1 MKSRQALIVGPI
13 VALRKAQILGPI
25 IFHFE
30 VFSQGLLI
38 FRRCVVLFLGGADSR
53 EALAYA
59 DRMAP
64 NPEVSLTV
72 IRFLSYNNIGDDEM
86 EKKVDEEVVVING
99 EETLAAIKALG
110 NDTIEL
116 WLVGRRQGINQVLL
130 EGLSELS
137 ENPELAVHQQI
148 MRG

>member
-13 VALRKAQILGPI
+13 VASRKAHILGPV

-30 VFSQGLLI
+30 AFS
-38 FRRCVVLFLGGADSR
+38 CSVLFLGGSDSR

-72 IRFLSYNNIGDDEM
+72 IIRFLPYNNIGDDEM
-86 EKKVDEEVVVING
+86 EKKLDGEVVVING
-99 EETLAAIKALG
+99 EETLAAIQALG

-116 WLVGRRQGINQVLL
+116 WIVGRRQGINQVLL
-130 EGLSELS
+130 EADYERIRAAG
-137 ENPELAVHQQI
+137 ADFFYQ
-148 MRG
+148 R

>member
-1 MKSRQALIVGPI
+1 MIRILLKPQSR
-13 VALRKAQILGPI
+13 
-25 IFHFE
+25 
-30 VFSQGLLI
+30 QGLLI
-38 FRRCVVLFLGGADSR
+38 FRRYV
-53 EALAYA
+53 AYA

-72 IRFLSYNNIGDDEM
+72 TVIRFLSYNNTGDDEM
-86 EKKVDEEVVVING
+86 EKKLGGEVVVING
-99 EETLAAIKALG
+99 EETLAAIQALG

-116 WLVGRRQGINQVLL
+116 WIVGRRQGINQVLL